1 MANSRFYSSI
11 AAVTNL
17 QVTAAP
23 TDATIQVASS
33 AGFPGSFPY
42 TLSLD
47 YGSANEELVD
57 VTSGGP
63 TVFNVTR
70 HVDGTSASTH
80 NAGAIVRHVTS
91 ARDFTDSRTHEA
103 STSAH
108 GISGQFVDTLSVQT
122 IANKTL
128 TAPTINSGAFAGTFT
143 GSPTFS
149 GGPSFTSASVLFQR
163 NTGTNPAVRVNTAGD
178 AGNRFE
184 IEANGMHQWGDGTAA
199 VDTNLYRSAA
209 NTLKTDDKLV
219 VFDEL
224 QPQNLVR
231 ATRTNATD
239 SQYETRA
246 VGDAN
251 ARWFMDASGKQ
262 YWGAGPTGVDVS
274 LQRSSANNLTVNG
287 TLNATT
293 LVATGALTGGSLSL
307 TAQPFTPF
315 TPVWTADGATLSV
328 NDGWYT
334 KFGKLVFYRI
344 YGVFSSA
351 GDGTGGVRVNLPS
364 TPDRSGG
371 TRQVVG
377 TAYYEALDNPGSWSD
392 VNCMGPVIVFAGDS
406 GPTTATLRNYKGATL
421 NSGQIHDP
429 VPLPTTIITIEGFY
443 REV

>member
-23 TDATIQVASS
+23 SDATIQVASS

-103 STSAH
+103 ATSAH
-108 GISGQFVDTLSVQT
+108 GITGQFVDTLSVQT

-128 TAPTINSGAFAGTFT
+128 TAPVVNSGALAGTFT
-143 GSPTFS
+143 GA
-149 GGPSFTSASVLFQR
+149 PSFTGGPTFATASVLFQR

-184 IEANGMHQWGDGTAA
+184 IEANGVHQWGDGTAA

-231 ATRTNATD
+231 ATRVNATD

-251 ARWFMDASGKQ
+251 ARWFIDASGKQ
-262 YWGAGPTGVDVS
+262 YWGAGATAVDVS

-287 TLNATT
+287 TLNAT
-293 LVATGALTGGSLSL
+293 ALASTSTMTSSDVVL
-307 TAQPFTPF
+307 TAQPQTSF
-315 TPVWTADGATLSV
+315 TPVWTVNGSPATSV
-328 NDGWYT
+328 NVGWYW
-334 KFGKLVFYRI
+334 KLGKLVFFEI
-344 YGVFSSA
+344 YTVWSA
-351 GDGTGGVRVNLPS
+351 SGTGTSNIAANLPTIPFRDGAGANTTRQLVS
-364 TPDRSGG
+364 GYATGTNIISPGAVWGVVLAGG
-371 TRQVVG
+371 TG
-377 TAYYEALDNPGSWSD
+377 TAMTVLDPGNNALQSNNIQNG
-392 VNCMGPVIVFAGDS
+392 
-406 GPTTATLRNYKGATL
+406 
-421 NSGQIHDP
+421 
-429 VPLPTTIITIEGFY
+429 TIIIIQGQY